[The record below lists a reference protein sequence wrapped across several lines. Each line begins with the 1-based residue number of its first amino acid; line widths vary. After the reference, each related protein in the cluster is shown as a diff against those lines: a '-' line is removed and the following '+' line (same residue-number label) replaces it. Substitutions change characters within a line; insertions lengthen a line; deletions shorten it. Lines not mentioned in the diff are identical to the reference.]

1 MSTINVAT
9 PSGIILNAAQE
20 KRLADFRNATKMS
33 LWMIKALPAAWFMG
47 VRIKNISPER
57 SEIKLPYGW
66 RSQNP
71 FQSIYFAAQCAAGEY
86 ATGMLATLALEGRE
100 KVSMLV
106 THVEADFFKKANS
119 ETIFSCNE
127 GLIAFQTID
136 RAIETNQA
144 QTLVMTSRGV
154 QKNGEV
160 VSEVRVTWSFKKRS
174 K

>member
-1 MSTINVAT
+1 
-9 PSGIILNAAQE
+9 
-20 KRLADFRNATKMS
+20 
-33 LWMIKALPAAWFMG
+33 
-47 VRIKNISPER
+47 
-57 SEIKLPYGW
+57 
-66 RSQNP
+66 
-71 FQSIYFAAQCAAGEY
+71 
-86 ATGMLATLALEGRE
+86 MLATLALEGRE

-160 VSEVRVTWSFKKRS
+160 VSEVRVTWSFKKKS